1 MGTET
6 VKDSARHTNLHQQ
19 LAELLDS
26 SISLAD
32 FSERAIALFTAG
44 HKIEQMSLVIYE
56 EEKGVLTF
64 PFSRKMH
71 EGQKPKAFRDIN
83 SPLKELLLLKNQLI
97 VSAMEYLDYCQDKS
111 IVSTVPKIWAGCP
124 IMRDGKTFA
133 AILLSAEKEENV
145 RSITALFDDIQPFCN
160 ILSPYLHFKIEYD
173 NTLISEGKFRKLAES
188 SMDITYQVTLKG
200 YISYVSPNIKSI
212 FGVEPSRLIGMHFEQ
227 FTPPG
232 QVNAIHQ
239 ALSDVVK
246 EKEVTNLRLTPMK
259 PMDNTSQLEVTA
271 SPIYKQGKVIGAQGT
286 VRDISERHQAQQE
299 IERLSFFPMTNP
311 MPVVEIDKEG
321 SPSYI
326 NPAGIQLL
334 DRMSLDM
341 SQVSQ
346 ILPPTFK
353 EDIETAQTNNTN
365 IPSREVSLDG
375 HHLLWS
381 AFFLENQN
389 ILHYYGTD
397 IASQKNTELELIE
410 AQQVAVQNEQVKT
423 LFLANMSHEIRT
435 PLNSILGFLE
445 LIEEEVKQKYD
456 QDLRSYFDIIRAS
469 GKRLWHTVHEIL
481 DISQIETGTFPLK
494 IVTVDLAHILTEL
507 KSAFST
513 NAEEKQ
519 LDLQVEIPNE
529 SIWIAADEYCTSQA
543 LSNILDNAIKYTNEG
558 QVKVSFERVGKT
570 VDVTIADTGI
580 GMSKEYQDQMFN
592 AFSQESTGYTKHF
605 QGVGLGLALAYRYLN
620 LIKSDIKLNSEQN
633 VGTSFTISFPADTG
647 APTFQADP
655 TTIEMEQRVE
665 PVIPDENVFKKVLVV
680 EDDPNSQK
688 LAELILKKEFELY
701 FAESVYAAKKIL
713 DTNKIQLIL
722 LDLSLKG
729 NEDGLDLAR
738 YVRNDSPYKLIP
750 IIALTAHAFTT
761 DREKCFEVGC
771 NEFLTKPFRR
781 TDLIDLIHKLT

>member
-1 MGTET
+1 MGTRT
-6 VKDSARHTNLHQQ
+6 AKYSSKITNLHSQ
-19 LAELLDS
+19 LADLLDS
-26 SISLAD
+26 TLSLAE
-32 FSERAIALFTAG
+32 FCEQSIEIFTSG
-44 HKIEQMSLVIYE
+44 HKIEQMSLVLYE
-56 EEKGVLTF
+56 EAKGVVTA

-71 EGQKPKAFRDIN
+71 ESLKPQTFGDIN
-83 SPLKELLLLKNQLI
+83 SPLKTLLLKNEPLL
-97 VSAMEYLDYCQDKS
+97 VTALEYLDYCQDKS
-111 IVSTVPKIWAGCP
+111 IVASIPKVWSGCP
-124 IMRDGKTFA
+124 IVKDGKIFA
-133 AILLSAEKEENV
+133 ALLLSADQEDNV
-145 RSITALFDDIQPFCN
+145 RSIRDLHEQIQSFCSVFSPF
-160 ILSPYLHFKIEYD
+160 LHTRVLLE
-173 NTLISEGKFRKLAES
+173 NMRSSEAKYRKLADS
-188 SMDITYQVTLKG
+188 SLDITYQVTLKG
-200 YISYVSPNIKSI
+200 YISYVSPNIKTI
-212 FGVEPSRLIGMHFEQ
+212 FGVEPSKLIGMHYEK
-227 FTPPG
+227 FTPTN
-232 QVNAIHQ
+232 QLSAVVR
-239 ALSDVVK
+239 ALSDIAN

-259 PMDNTSQLEVTA
+259 PMGNTNQLEITGA
-271 SPIYKQGKVIGAQGT
+271 PIYKEGNVIGAQGT

-321 SPSYI
+321 TPSYI

-341 SQVSQ
+341 SQVAL

-353 EDIETAQTNNTN
+353 EDIEIAQNNNTS

-375 HHLLWS
+375 RYLLWS

-397 IASQKNTELELIE
+397 ITAQKNTELELIE
-410 AQQVAVQNEQVKT
+410 AQQIAVQNEQVKT

-494 IVTVDLAHILTEL
+494 IVTVDLALVLKDL
-507 KSAFST
+507 KSTFSSI
-513 NAEEKQ
+513 AEEKQ
-519 LDLQVEIPNE
+519 IDLQIEIPDE
-529 SIWIAADEYCTSQA
+529 PIWIAADEYCTSQA

-558 QVKVSFERVGKT
+558 HVKVRFSVVDKT
-570 VDVTIADTGI
+570 TEVTIEDTGI
-580 GMSKEYQDQMFN
+580 GMSKEYQDEMFN

-605 QGVGLGLALAYRYLN
+605 QGVGLGLALAHRYLK
-620 LIKSDIKLNSEQN
+620 LIESDIRLTSEQD

-647 APTFQADP
+647 LPKFQADP
-655 TTIEMEQRVE
+655 AHSVAEKASEYPEEDQNKPTR
-665 PVIPDENVFKKVLVV
+665 VLVV

-688 LAELILKKEFELY
+688 LAELILKKDFELY
-701 FAESVYAAKKIL
+701 FAESVYDAKCVL
-713 DTNKIQLIL
+713 ESNKIQIIL

-781 TDLIDLIHKLT
+781 TDLIELIYELT